1 MRDKVIEVTG
11 TFTGSI
17 AIQVQV
23 KNGWAPIGGVVTGA
37 SPTNAIVPLDLS
49 AEWIRVDTTLLATGT
64 PVVVLRGLDTR
75 SDD

>member
-17 AIQVQV
+17 AIDVQV
-23 KNGWAPIGGVVTGA
+23 KNGWAPIGLPITGA
-37 SPTNAIVPLDLS
+37 NPTLALVPVDIS
-49 AEWIRVDTTLLATGT
+49 AEWCRVDTTNLLTGT
-64 PVVVLRGLDTR
+64 PVVVLRGLDMR